1 MVLFAKSLILWWGL
15 GGLEFAC
22 PLLTHILYWS
32 LAALQKLWLTA
43 QKQISKSPK
52 KRSVS
57 RSPSGS
63 RSRSRSLSRSH
74 SSQLCFSF
82 ILCSQSLRFWLC
94 TFFFP
99 AIALCLAQV
108 MIWFLIANCLDRW
121 GLVVS
126 LDALDNGEIP
136 CCLIYCMLRKFGI
149 LDRCGFVVLGWLMEL
164 NSLCFFYLNWI
175 KKITWLDWD
184 N

>member
-1 MVLFAKSLILWWGL
+1 MLLMVLFAKSLILWWGL

-22 PLLTHILYWS
+22 PLLTRILYWS

-43 QKQISKSPK
+43 QKRISKSPK

-74 SSQLCFSF
+74 SSQLCFSV

-94 TFFFP
+94 TFFFTP
-99 AIALCLAQV
+99 YCFVFGTSYDLIPDCKLSGQV
-108 MIWFLIANCLDRW
+108 R
-121 GLVVS
+121 
-126 LDALDNGEIP
+126 
-136 CCLIYCMLRKFGI
+136 FG
-149 LDRCGFVVLGWLMEL
+149 
-164 NSLCFFYLNWI
+164 CFFGCPGQWRNSMLPYLLYASQIWNSW
-175 KKITWLDWD
+175 
-184 N
+184 